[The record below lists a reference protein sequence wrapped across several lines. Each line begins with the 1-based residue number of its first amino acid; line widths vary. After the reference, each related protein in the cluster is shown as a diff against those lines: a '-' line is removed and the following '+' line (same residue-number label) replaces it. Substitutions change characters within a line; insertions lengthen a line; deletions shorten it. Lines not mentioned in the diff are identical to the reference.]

1 MSPAAHDRGSN
12 TGESPTLTPTSDSP
26 YRTWSIPIEVH
37 ELIDHDLE
45 GFLDLIG
52 ERVGNPLL
60 MDITYRPLSVLPDG
74 SLLFEV
80 SGDDRERTTS
90 DEQLATPNPTLT

>member
-1 MSPAAHDRGSN
+1 MSPAAYDRGSN

-60 MDITYRPLSVLPDG
+60 MEITYSPRSVLPDG
-74 SLLFEV
+74 NLLFEV

-90 DEQLATPNPTLT
+90 DEQLATPNPTHT